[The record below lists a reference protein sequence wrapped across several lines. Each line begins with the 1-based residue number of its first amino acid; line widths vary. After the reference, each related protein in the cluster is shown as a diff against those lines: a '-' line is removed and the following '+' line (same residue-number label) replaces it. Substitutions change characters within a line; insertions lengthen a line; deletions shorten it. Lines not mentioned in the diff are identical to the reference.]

1 MITPSFLKKGDKI
14 GIISTA
20 RKISYLEL
28 KPALKIIESW
38 GLNIV
43 FGNFLFETNNQ
54 FAGTVNQRVMDIQQM
69 IDNNEIK
76 AILCARGGYGTIQI
90 IDHIN
95 FDNFKNKPKWI
106 IGFSD
111 VTILHSQMQKLS
123 IESLHSSMPI
133 NFSTNTLESINSIKD
148 ILFGKRNIIKCIS
161 NKKNRIGSA
170 EGCIVGGNLSIIY
183 SLLGS
188 KTDLDTSNKILFL
201 EDIDEYLYHTE
212 RMIISLKRAKKFE
225 SIKGLII
232 GGMTEMNDNDISFG
246 KGVEN
251 IITDCLKEYNFP
263 ICFDFPSGHL
273 KDNKP
278 IILGRNSLLDIGQNY
293 VNLKQ

>member
-38 GLNIV
+38 GLHIV

-95 FDNFKNKPKWI
+95 FDNFKNNPKWI

-111 VTILHSQMQKLS
+111 VTVLHSQMQKLS

-133 NFSTNTLESINSIKD
+133 NFSTSTLESINSIKD

-161 NKKNRIGSA
+161 SKKNRIGLA
-170 EGCIVGGNLSIIY
+170 ESCIVGGNLSIIY

-201 EDIDEYLYHTE
+201 EDIDEYLYHLE

-263 ICFDFPSGHL
+263 ICFDFPSGHV
-273 KDNKP
+273 KNNKP